1 MKSSR
6 LVLHSFRTLARFK
19 LRSAFMMLGTFV
31 GVAVLTLV
39 VAVGEAGQR
48 KMQSTVRQLFGG
60 SSILVITGGGRL
72 LGGPRA
78 GAARL
83 TEAEMESVVRELPE
97 IEAWDP
103 QQGLV
108 SEPVRHADKS
118 ATARVL
124 GLSER
129 WEKVWNRGVTRGE
142 GFDAAAVAGSARVAL
157 LGESVARQLFGD
169 EDPLGAEI
177 LIGAVRFRVIG
188 LLEPFGTDLH
198 GMDRDAEI
206 VVPISTLQRRVM
218 NVDTLGG
225 AKLLVRDPARVD
237 ATAREVERALRERHA
252 LASGQP
258 DDFSLITATQVQ
270 RTMRK
275 VERVLFV
282 FLPLAAVVALLVG
295 SAVAASLMLAS
306 VSARVGEIGL
316 RRAVGARPVDVQ
328 LQFLLETAAT
338 ALGGGLL
345 GLLAGGGAA
354 EIIARRMSLG
364 EVLSWKPIVLGLGA
378 AALTGFLAGV
388 LPARRAARLEP
399 VDALR

>member
-39 VAVGEAGQR
+39 VAIGEAGQR
-48 KMQSTVRQLFGG
+48 KMQATVRQLFGG

-83 TEAEMESVVRELPE
+83 TAAEMESVVRELPE
-97 IEAWDP
+97 IEVWDP

-108 SEPVRHADKS
+108 SEPVRHGDKS

-225 AKLLVRDPARVD
+225 AKLLVRDPAQVD

-275 VERVLFV
+275 IERVLFV

-295 SAVAASLMLAS
+295 SAVAASLMLSS

-328 LQFLLETAAT
+328 LQLLVETAAT

-354 EIIARRMSLG
+354 ELIARRMSLG
-364 EVLSWKPIVLGLGA
+364 EVLSWQPVVLGLGA
-378 AALTGFLAGV
+378 AALTGLLAGV